1 MQLLVS
7 KRYFIRNQHLMLF
20 QLVLLISLESLLS
33 SHDIKSDFKAL
44 FPSFISRVAVNFM
57 INFFLVRSSI
67 PFHRPKYC
75 SNGLLFKVRGLPCFL
90 LQFTELIG
98 RWSNVSKIK
107 LTIKTKTNVISDGD
121 FICWPDP
128 ISRLGPLGNPDIN
141 RNAPLAQTIE

>member
-20 QLVLLISLESLLS
+20 QLVIPSSLVIPSESLLS
-33 SHDIKSDFKAL
+33 SHAPKSDFKPI
-44 FPSFISRVAVNFM
+44 FSSFISRDAANFM
-57 INFFLVRSSI
+57 SNFFLVPLFI

-98 RWSNVSKIK
+98 RWSTVSKIK

-121 FICWPDP
+121 FTCWPDP
-128 ISRLGPLGNPDIN
+128 ISRLDPLGTPNIN
-141 RNAPLAQTIE
+141 